1 MQNQL
6 DVDVKIKSDEQ
17 ILVITEEAC
26 ALYLD

>member
-17 ILVITEEAC
+17 MVITEEAC